1 MLYSFS
7 RSKQK
12 LSPRAGDS
20 SRARLVDDKARGESG
35 GIGSVAS
42 GSEAR
47 RPYSNQRSWHEV
59 PKGEWLRSAKCREMF
74 PLSRL
79 KPTAPPQAVAPFGA
93 VQTRRT
99 VPYPSRS
106 DRFNGVTGVARGPK
120 GRNRN
125 LPWPLGKKSI
135 KQLTSLRL
143 FQPLSHGLRRA
154 SSPAGEPF
162 GIVQSPPKSCP
173 RLRGKWH
180 EVPKGV
186 RLGGAFWRCATTL
199 PPHPIIRRLI
209 PF

>member
-1 MLYSFS
+1 MLSLPHRGRWMRAKRADG
-7 RSKQK
+7 RSQK
-12 LSPRAGDS
+12 KLTS
-20 SRARLVDDKARGESG
+20 LCLF
-35 GIGSVAS
+35 
-42 GSEAR
+42 
-47 RPYSNQRSWHEV
+47 Q
-59 PKGEWLRSAKCREMF
+59 

-135 KQLTSLRL
+135 KQLTYLRL
-143 FQPLSHGLRRA
+143 LDSLSLACGSTAPSMR
-154 SSPAGEPF
+154 EPF
-162 GIVQSPPKSCP
+162 GIVQSPHKSCP

-186 RLGGAFWRCATTL
+186 RLGGAFLVLL

>member
-1 MLYSFS
+1 MLQAAA
-7 RSKQK
+7 KQ
-12 LSPRAGDS
+12 
-20 SRARLVDDKARGESG
+20 DDHIPISVRGT
-35 GIGSVAS
+35 
-42 GSEAR
+42 
-47 RPYSNQRSWHEV
+47 
-59 PKGEWLRSAKCREMF
+59 KCRKGNGLKL
-74 PLSRL
+74 PSAARYSPSVGLRRQLPRRRWRL
-79 KPTAPPQAVAPFGA
+79 LGT

-106 DRFNGVTGVARGPK
+106 DRFKGVKGVARGPK

-186 RLGGAFWRCATTL
+186 RIGGAFLVLL